1 MFRTSFARILLVA
14 AGVLSFAI
22 AVVGAQQPQG
32 AAGQR
37 GGQPPAPQGPFA
49 PEKYKNIQVL
59 TDVPADQ
66 LDLAMRYVSAST
78 GLQCITCHVQDQAT
92 GEWAYDKDDKRG
104 KQTAREMMKMV
115 KAINAGNF
123 GITANCGTCHQ
134 GRNQPA
140 GLQLA
145 QPLTPEQLAAMA
157 QQQAG
162 RQGPPPGGAPGG
174 AAGGAAGGGA
184 PGGGRGQQGPPPPAV
199 DDVLTK
205 YIDALGGQAAL
216 EKLQSRVMSGTLT
229 QRTGQAV
236 AFTIEQKGN
245 RYRETAQAQ
254 PAAMTR
260 GFDGTSGWVQVG
272 DRTTD
277 VTGFP
282 LQQALREGD
291 LTLALHL
298 KDKYPALQSAR
309 PARLDGKDV
318 NLLRGTANGVT
329 ETFYF
334 DAASGLL
341 VRRTISTTTPLGRLP
356 EQIDYADYRDVAGVK
371 TPFEVKRSTWSTI
384 DLYKIVDVKPNAQI
398 DDARFAKP
406 KG

>member
-1 MFRTSFARILLVA
+1 MSRLPVARIPVVVA
-14 AGVLSFAI
+14 SAVTLAI
-22 AVVGAQQPQG
+22 ALVGAQQPQG
-32 AAGQR
+32 GGQR
-37 GGQPPAPQGPFA
+37 GAQAPAPQGPFA

-59 TDVPADQ
+59 TKVPADQ
-66 LDLAMRYVSAST
+66 LDLAMRYVSAAT
-78 GLQCITCHVQDQAT
+78 GLQCISCHVQDQAT
-92 GEWAYDKDDKRG
+92 GEWAYEKDDKRG

-115 KAINAGNF
+115 DAINAGNF

-140 GLQLA
+140 GLQIA

-162 RQGPPPGGAPGG
+162 RQGPPAGGAP
-174 AAGGAAGGGA
+174 AGA
-184 PGGGRGQQGPPPPAV
+184 PGGGGRGQQGPPPPAV
-199 DDVLTK
+199 DDVLNK
-205 YIDALGGQAAL
+205 YIDALGGRAAL

-229 QRTGQAV
+229 QRTGQSV
-236 AFTIEQKGN
+236 AFTIEQKGDK
-245 RYRETAQAQ
+245 YRETAQTQ
-254 PAAMTR
+254 PAPMTR
-260 GFDGTSGWVQVG
+260 GFDGTSGWVQAG
-272 DRTTD
+272 DHAQD

-282 LQQALREGD
+282 LQQALRESD
-291 LTLALHL
+291 LVLALHL
-298 KDKYPALQSAR
+298 KDKYPQLQSGR

-318 NLLRGTANGVT
+318 SLLRGTANGVT

-334 DAASGLL
+334 DAATGLL
-341 VRRTISTTTPLGRLP
+341 VRRTISTVTPLGRLP

-384 DLYKIVDVKPNAQI
+384 DIYKIVDVKPNAQI
-398 DDARFAKP
+398 DDARFARP